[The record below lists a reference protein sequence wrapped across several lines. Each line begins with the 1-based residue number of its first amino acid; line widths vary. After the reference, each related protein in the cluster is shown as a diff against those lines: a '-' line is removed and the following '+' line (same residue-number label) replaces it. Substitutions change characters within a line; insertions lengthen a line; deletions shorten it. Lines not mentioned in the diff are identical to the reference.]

1 MLNPIATALRKKKDH
16 LNGFDPLRDSK
27 PTYRVFVTIAVAILL
42 TSCAAYGPYH
52 ANTSSDPLDS
62 VRVPGTGVTS

>member
-1 MLNPIATALRKKKDH
+1 MLNPIATAAKKRDH
-16 LNGFDPLRDSK
+16 PNGFDPLQNQA
-27 PTYRVFVTIAVAILL
+27 TWVFVTIAVAILL